1 MIASPKTPGGVKSS
15 LFLSEQNHLFP
26 IAISELNHLFLSF
39 IGTKVILFTCWV
51 DLLGV
56 IIITVLLSRLV
67 RTVSCPPGH
76 LPPCC
81 LASILDSDPVGCL
94 LPTSPHAPHIA
105 QLLSLIGETEELSA
119 ADTSSPHRGFVGLG
133 FSSRAFPFSTKNGVP
148 KSKLTSCCLGML
160 FPSRRYVLSR
170 FHRMSR

>member
-1 MIASPKTPGGVKSS
+1 MIASPETLGGVKSS

-51 DLLGV
+51 DLSGV
-56 IIITVLLSRLV
+56 IIITFLLSRLV
-67 RTVSCPPGH
+67 CTVSCPPGH

-94 LPTSPHAPHIA
+94 LPASPHAPHSA
-105 QLLSLIGETEELSA
+105 PLSLFIDEVEELSA
-119 ADTSSPHRGFVGLG
+119 ADNSSPHRGFVGLG
-133 FSSRAFPFSTKNGVP
+133 FSSRAFPFSTKNGASR
-148 KSKLTSCCLGML
+148 SKLTSCCLGML
-160 FPSRRYVLSR
+160 FPSRRYVLFR
-170 FHRMSR
+170 FHRMSW